1 MATSTSTS
9 PPMEPLDALQ
19 SLINDVLVQTGK
31 ALRASRRDAQGNLTH
46 AYGPSQSKLPDT
58 IDHFHNAL
66 NELESEIIGAKSVLL
81 RDYNELQEKK
91 KKLFARPVPHP
102 VEAQT
107 KRPLSMDMPS
117 PPEPIFKDELMA
129 EDADVKPMAPFPNMS
144 IDLAESEPMDMSTK
158 EPNGQQPQQQ
168 PPPGGMN
175 GLNGTTS
182 PGIVVPAVDQKPI
195 ADMLAEHSAS
205 AMPDASGMNFTDMEF
220 TLAPPSGNEVSVQPN
235 ASKEPSFDLATFAP
249 ADGTD
254 DLLNLNNLLPSD
266 PTNPAGAAAQANPA
280 QVKMEDIKVDVP
292 DATMN
297 TDFFG
302 PESGA
307 ADGMDFDFSLG
318 GTGDDTFDDLMNNRD
333 STFELMDAGG
343 DFDTAFFGLDKP
355 DENPA

>member
-1 MATSTSTS
+1 MATSASTS

-31 ALRASRRDAQGNLTH
+31 ALRASRRDSQGNLTH

-66 NELESEIIGAKSVLL
+66 SELEREIIGAKSVLL

-91 KKLFARPVPHP
+91 KKLFARPVPP
-102 VEAQT
+102 VEAQP
-107 KRPLSMDMPS
+107 KRPLSMDVAS
-117 PPEPIFKDELMA
+117 PPEPIFKDEPMA
-129 EDADVKPMAPFPNMS
+129 EDAEVKPMAPFPNMS
-144 IDLAESEPMDMSTK
+144 IDLAEPEPMDMSIK
-158 EPNGQQPQQQ
+158 EPSGQQP

-175 GLNGTTS
+175 GLNGTAS
-182 PGIVVPAVDQKPI
+182 PGVVSQVPLVDQKPI
-195 ADMLAEHSAS
+195 ADMLPEPSGSNQPPAIPE
-205 AMPDASGMNFTDMEF
+205 ASGMNFTDMEF
-220 TLAPPSGNEVSVQPN
+220 TLAPPSGNEVSGQPN
-235 ASKEPSFDLATFAP
+235 ASKEPAFDLATFAP
-249 ADGTD
+249 ADGGD
-254 DLLNLNNLLPSD
+254 DLLNLNHLLPSD
-266 PTNPAGAAAQANPA
+266 HGNSSGAAVQGN
-280 QVKMEDIKVDVP
+280 QVKMEDVKIEAP
-292 DATMN
+292 DATMS

-318 GTGDDTFDDLMNNRD
+318 GSGDDTFDDLMNNRD